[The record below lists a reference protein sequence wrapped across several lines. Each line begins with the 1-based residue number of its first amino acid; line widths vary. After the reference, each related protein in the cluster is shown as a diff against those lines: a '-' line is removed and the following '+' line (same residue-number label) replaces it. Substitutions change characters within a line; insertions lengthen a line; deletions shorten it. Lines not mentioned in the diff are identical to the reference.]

1 MVSSEFVMGQEEEKC
16 AVCRKLRNGG
26 NAKGSATR
34 RVLTNSCP
42 QNYKFTGKE
51 RDAESGNDDYGAR
64 YYASSLG
71 RFLSPDWS
79 AIPVPVPYANLSNPQ
94 TLNLYAMVSDN
105 PETFADLDGHGQY
118 GGFHLGLTGDAAV
131 PQATSADALAMFEDA
146 WDPSTFTTTPES
158 VFGLPNSS
166 ATTDSGQGQQEQ
178 NQGNSV
184 TVFYYTGRGPNPFGH
199 SAMSVDGDK
208 PIGLEPKNNLFTK
221 ILGAIEG
228 LLTGVPYGHTAGEVA
243 QVAAGRVPKETATI
257 DITADQARNIRAF
270 IKQESENHNQTYGV
284 AGHNCTQFSEAALK
298 AGGMSHV
305 PNATTPR
312 DLVEQ
317 LIKNGA
323 SPGP

>member
-34 RVLTNSCP
+34 P
-42 QNYKFTGKE
+42 
-51 RDAESGNDDYGAR
+51 
-64 YYASSLG
+64 
-71 RFLSPDWS
+71 
-79 AIPVPVPYANLSNPQ
+79 
-94 TLNLYAMVSDN
+94 
-105 PETFADLDGHGQY
+105 
-118 GGFHLGLTGDAAV
+118 
-131 PQATSADALAMFEDA
+131 
-146 WDPSTFTTTPES
+146 
-158 VFGLPNSS
+158 
-166 ATTDSGQGQQEQ
+166 
-178 NQGNSV
+178 
-184 TVFYYTGRGPNPFGH
+184 
-199 SAMSVDGDK
+199 
-208 PIGLEPKNNLFTK
+208 
-221 ILGAIEG
+221 
-228 LLTGVPYGHTAGEVA
+228 GEVA